1 MRFVYQRSG
10 IKSNMFCSLLL
21 IVCLIWSMCLTVHAG
36 GGAGPEK
43 EIFIPSTGMVKQ
55 TTSKAAI
62 DLSNTDQGYAMCR
75 YFGNSDKVIVM
86 VEKDG
91 SDKPHRYYINTNGKY
106 EAVPFSQGDGL
117 YHIDVWELSAG
128 HKTYDL
134 ATSTDVEV
142 ILADQF
148 LPFLY
153 ASHVVKFTAT
163 SRAVEKSRELT
174 EGSEDDADKI
184 AAIYRYVVKNIHYD
198 YQLAASPPAG
208 YTSNPDKTLESEKGI
223 CIDYS
228 VLAAAMLRA
237 QGIPTKVI
245 YGYIPD
251 GTYHCW
257 ISVYSIDSGW
267 THDGVRI
274 LADRWNRLDPT
285 FAADEE
291 WFAENLKQPEIGEY
305 DILYNN

>member
-10 IKSNMFCSLLL
+10 IKPNMFCSLIL

-36 GGAGPEK
+36 GDAGPEK
-43 EIFIPSTGMVKQ
+43 EIYIPSTGMVKQ

-75 YFGNSDKVIVM
+75 YFGSSDKVIVM
-86 VEKDG
+86 VEKDD
-91 SDKPHRYYINTNGKY
+91 SDKPHRYYINTDGKY
-106 EAVPFSQGDGL
+106 EAVPFSQEDGL
-117 YHIDVWELSAG
+117 YHIDIWELRSG
-128 HKTYDL
+128 HNIYAL
-134 ATSTDVEV
+134 AARADVEV
-142 ILADQF
+142 THADQF
-148 LPFLY
+148 LSFLY

-163 SRAVEKSRELT
+163 SRVVEKSRELT
-174 EGSEDDADKI
+174 EGSKADADKI

-198 YQLAASPPAG
+198 HQLADSPPVG
-208 YTSNPDKTLESEKGI
+208 YASDPDKILESGKGI

-257 ISVYSIDSGW
+257 ISVYSIDSGR

-274 LADRWNRLDPT
+274 LADRWTRLDPT
-285 FAADEE
+285 LAAEEE
-291 WFAENLKQPEIGEY
+291 WFANNLKRLEKGVH
-305 DILYNN
+305 DILYTN